1 MDIDSVYFRSGTGI
15 GIGTGARNGQIWLPF
30 DRLHHYYSDIH
41 EYSTI
46 NELKSDQ
53 GTGTLH
59 FCLAHRTRRSY

>member
-1 MDIDSVYFRSGTGI
+1 MEYIPFLFLLFLLFLNVFPFGYGNGNRNG
-15 GIGTGARNGQIWLPF
+15 RNGQIWLPF

-53 GTGTLH
+53 STDNMH
-59 FCLAHRTRRSY
+59 SV